1 MKILVTG
8 GTGFIGSAI
17 VNKLIERENEVI
29 VFSNNTPPSN
39 IKKRVK
45 YITGDIFDSVT
56 LCRALDGCEIVIHAI
71 GLPGLKVANI
81 SPDISFRLN
90 IDSVHSVLESMRLKG
105 ISRFIFISSSSVHG
119 KTASLPIKEDTPP
132 NPLSI
137 YGFNKYIAEKL
148 AESYS
153 QCYGFE
159 VTIARPFNVFG
170 VGENN
175 ILKLLVCRAQAH
187 KAIDIYGENQI
198 RDFIHVDD
206 VANAVTGLVNLK
218 NKYEVYNIGTGIGR
232 SINDVIN
239 LVREVYP
246 DLKINYS
253 ATKDILCD
261 SIADISKLRQA
272 IAFDPDNS
280 DNRLRK
286 VIHQLSVSCG
296 CESI

>member
-17 VNKLIERENEVI
+17 VNKLIEMQNDVT
-29 VFSNNTPPSN
+29 VFADNVPPSKIN
-39 IKKRVK
+39 KCAK
-45 YITGDIFDSVT
+45 YITSDIFDSASVS
-56 LCRALDGCEIVIHAI
+56 RALDGCEAVIHAI
-71 GLPGLKVANI
+71 GLPGLKVANT
-81 SPDISFRLN
+81 SPDSSFSLN
-90 IDSVHSVLESMRLKG
+90 VNSVHAVLESMRRKG
-105 ISRFIFISSSSVHG
+105 ISRFIFISSSSIHG
-119 KTASLPIKEDTPP
+119 RTASLPIREDTPA

-137 YGFNKYIAEKL
+137 YGFNKFIAEKL

-170 VGENN
+170 AGENN
-175 ILKLLVCRAQAH
+175 ILKLLVCHAQAN
-187 KAIDIYGENQI
+187 KTMDIYGEEQI

-206 VANAVTGLVNLK
+206 VAYAVSGLVNLK

-239 LVREVYP
+239 LIRDDYP
-246 DLKINYS
+246 NIKINYA

-261 SIADISKLRQA
+261 SIADISKIRQA
-272 IAFDPDNS
+272 LAFNPDS
-280 DNRLRK
+280 TDNTLREVIRRLSTK
-286 VIHQLSVSCG
+286 CAHETI
-296 CESI
+296 